1 MAQPGTH
8 HTLQQEEESSIV
20 SFCSTA
26 GFWVYFAMILLVPLL
41 CLPPNIFLYATI
53 TSELIWIKDLGV
65 RIGTALILVLAAIV
79 FIGRGHDPLFK
90 QKLIPWAII
99 AFLGFALLSVSF
111 ALNSFVSFQ
120 YLLMD
125 SAFLI
130 LVFLAP
136 FFITKPSHVK
146 KIIVGGLSCATVIAL
161 INISSFLTQGDT
173 LTFIY
178 GANIYEAII
187 RGETQGIELQGG
199 TERSLYFA
207 TFGNPEYTG
216 TYLSAGLILVGG
228 WLWGFSKSKSQ
239 KPITPFLIVGTVLL
253 LTIFAGMILTNT
265 RTSLVVAGIA
275 FLIWLCLELK
285 IRIIVPAG
293 FTLLFIV
300 VGLFGGFF
308 VAVIFFVSGFI
319 ALICYSL
326 INGSL
331 ITRFKEL
338 LPNQKVIISI
348 MLALVLLGAVSSVA
362 ISPVRVRVVPIVER
376 IQSGISTT
384 DQSVRERLMF
394 YLLAGE
400 MFQESPLFGKGP
412 GMYPSHF
419 HSTLASV
426 VEDDDSGVLSYN
438 QILLKTWIAEQTH
451 NDYFQIISEQ
461 GLLGIAAFLFIMVAV
476 LQPLVRIAKYG
487 SEEESA
493 LAKILVMVIC
503 GFLVMMITSFPLQ
516 ESGRATTFFVLV
528 SSAYGLIMIVRNKP
542 ESESAETND
551 GEQIQ
556 SA

>member
-1 MAQPGTH
+1 MAQPTTNN
-8 HTLQQEEESSIV
+8 TLQQEKESSIV
-20 SFCSTA
+20 SFCSKA
-26 GFWVYFAMILLVPLL
+26 GFWVYFGLILLVPLL
-41 CLPPNIFLYATI
+41 CLPPDIFLYATI

-65 RIGTALILVLAAIV
+65 RVGTAIILVLAAVV
-79 FIGRGHDPLFK
+79 FIGRGHDPLFR
-90 QKLIPWAII
+90 QKLIPYAIL

-136 FFITKPSHVK
+136 FFITKPAHVK
-146 KIIVGGLSCATVIAL
+146 KIIIGGLSCATIIAL
-161 INISSFLTQGDT
+161 INISSFLTKGDT
-173 LTFIY
+173 LAFFY

-228 WLWGFSKSKSQ
+228 WLWGFSKSESR
-239 KPITPFLIVGTVLL
+239 KPVTPLLIIGVILL
-253 LTIFAGMILTNT
+253 LIIFVGMILTNT

-285 IRIIVPAG
+285 IRIIIPAV
-293 FTLLFIV
+293 FTLLFILA
-300 VGLFGGFF
+300 GFLGGFF
-308 VAVIFFVSGFI
+308 VAVIFFVLGFA
-319 ALICYSL
+319 ALIGYSL

-331 ITRFKEL
+331 INRFKEL

-348 MLALVLLGAVSSVA
+348 MLAIVLLGAISSVA

-419 HSTLASV
+419 HSTLASI
-426 VEDDDSGVLSYN
+426 VEDDTSGVLSYN

-461 GLLGIAAFLFIMVAV
+461 GLLGIAAFLFIMVAI
-476 LQPLVRIAKYG
+476 LQPLVLIAKYG
-487 SEEESA
+487 NEEVSA
-493 LAKILVMVIC
+493 LAKILIMAIC

-528 SSAYGLIMIVRNKP
+528 SSAYGLIMMVRNNSET
-542 ESESAETND
+542 ESSEIIHGERIEST
-551 GEQIQ
+551 
-556 SA
+556 